1 MIIDSKIQYLA
12 PETDVLELKT
22 ECLFPTSGDPS
33 FSGFNDEVEW

>member
-22 ECLFPTSGDPS
+22 ECLVSTSGDPD
-33 FSGFNDEVEW
+33 FDGFNPEEEW